1 MAVPSDRTTL
11 QLRHVL
17 LFHRHGDRTPERS
30 SAAAKLELSPEHVA
44 FWDSVIATAEQ
55 LNALARIGKVVG
67 ADPSKPANVSDP
79 DDVRPYGQ
87 LTEKGVTDLRST
99 GRTLRQRYGQLLDP
113 KRPDAGV
120 YVLSSNFQRTIQSVQ
135 SLLLGMFV
143 DAGESDRSFDV
154 RTLSPNVLKP
164 AHGPKDFDE
173 IERLV
178 SDRIA
183 QRQSHEREAM
193 EKLGQYMRSCMGIEQ
208 GQYVPWTSIRHEI
221 SCLKAH
227 NMPLHEGITPEIA
240 DQIYAYDGWL
250 WHRMYENKA
259 ICRRSFQSGVQTV
272 YDHLKRVASKDET
285 SRISFFSAHDN
296 SIVALVC
303 ALQLQTRDA
312 LPPYNCVLAF
322 EVYEDVDSDKLFI
335 KVLFDD
341 KEIAFAGHEHDTLT
355 SFAHFEALAQEF
367 LN

>member
-1 MAVPSDRTTL
+1 MTSPSDRSVL
-11 QLRHVL
+11 HLRHVL

-30 SAAAKLELSPEHVA
+30 AAAAKLKLSPEHIA
-44 FWDSVIATAEQ
+44 YWDSSIASAEQ
-55 LNALARIGKVVG
+55 LEALARIGKVVG
-67 ADPSKPANVSDP
+67 ADPSLPANLSEH

-87 LTEKGVTDLRST
+87 LTEKGVTDLRSR
-99 GRTLRQRYGQLLDP
+99 GRALRERYGHLLDS
-113 KRPDAGV
+113 DAEV

-143 DAGESDRSFDV
+143 DAGESDRSFFV

-173 IERLV
+173 IEKLV

-193 EKLGQYMRSCMGIEQ
+193 EKLGQFMRGCMGIEA

-221 SCLKAH
+221 SCLQAH
-227 NMPLHEGITPEIA
+227 NMPLHEGITPAIA
-240 DQIYAYDGWL
+240 DQIYTYDGWL
-250 WHRMYENKA
+250 WHRMYENNA
-259 ICRRSFQSGVQTV
+259 ICRKSFQGGVQAV
-272 YDHLKRVASKDET
+272 YDHLKRVANNDIE

-312 LPPYNCVLAF
+312 LPPYNCILAF
-322 EVYEDVDSDKLFI
+322 EVYEDIESGKLFI

-341 KEIAFAGHEHDTLT
+341 KEIAFAGHEHDPLT
-355 SFAHFEALAQEF
+355 PFAHFEALAQDF